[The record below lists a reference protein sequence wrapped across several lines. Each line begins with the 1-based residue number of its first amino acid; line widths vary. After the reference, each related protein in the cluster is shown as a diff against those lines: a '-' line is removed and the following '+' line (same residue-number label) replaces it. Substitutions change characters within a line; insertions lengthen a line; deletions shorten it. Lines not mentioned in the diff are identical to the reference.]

1 MVNCWFGLVVW
12 DWNRDTPK
20 QQSLSMRRSNRNPN
34 QQAPNQQLTISW
46 NFHVADSTNTFSQLF
61 FYTWFL
67 FGSNKSTSRATPS
80 RPKMEPISSTY
91 RGYRYNPSQ
100 TQGKGLFFEGYN
112 WSIYGTG
119 AHGAHLV
126 HKIWTWYTIKNWG
139 GHPCAVVVCLSR
151 TQGVFVECSSSS
163 FHERNFLHLPEGF
176 EKLIL
181 EFKICGTKHWNLKQ
195 TGSPLKIG
203 LLPSFHRL
211 QALIFNSKFAVSGR
225 VMKLGTYF
233 FVWRSIVEG
242 RTNNTLP
249 K

>member
-139 GHPCAVVVCLSR
+139 VILVLWSSVFQGPKEFLSNA
-151 TQGVFVECSSSS
+151 
-163 FHERNFLHLPEGF
+163 HHLPFMKGTSCTF
-176 EKLIL
+176 LKALKLIL